1 MANEGILYWITGLAG
16 AGKTTIGN
24 RLFYELRKKKPNVII
39 LDGDV
44 LKNLVNDTP
53 GYSDAERRNRAM
65 KYAMLCKNLTNQGII
80 VICCT
85 IAMYDEVRTYNRQH
99 NKGYI
104 EVFLDVPVEVL
115 KKRDQKGMYS
125 QFESGKVQN
134 LAGFDVQVEFPKDPD
149 LVLKNDGTLT
159 VGECVEEILKLDAR
173 YTNDFDRDTQ
183 YWNEYYSKNLALE
196 IPSPFAEFVGG
207 YLEKGKSL
215 LELGCGNGRDSL
227 FFASMGIEV
236 TGIDTSDA
244 TIENLNLKTDMENC
258 YFICDDFVCSPAL
271 FVTQFDYCY
280 SRFSIHAINEAQ
292 EIEVMRN
299 VYGALKQNGKF
310 FIETRSINDD
320 LFGKGEKA
328 GENAYIYDGH
338 YRRFIVKE
346 DLEKNALSAGFHI
359 LYSEE
364 NRGFAPLGDVDPPI
378 IRMILQKG
386 E

>member
-1 MANEGILYWITGLAG
+1 MTNEAILDGITGRAG

-24 RLFYELRKKKPNVII
+24 RLFYELRKEKPNVVI

-44 LKNLVNDTP
+44 LKNLVNDKP
-53 GYSDAERRNRAM
+53 GYSDLERRNRAM

-104 EVFLDVPVEVL
+104 EVFLDVPVDVL

-125 QFESGKVQN
+125 QFENGKVQN
-134 LAGFDVQVEFPKDPD
+134 LAGFDVEVEFPKDPD
-149 LVLKNDGTLT
+149 LVLKNDGSLT
-159 VGECVEEILKLDAR
+159 VRECVEEILKLNAR
-173 YTNDFDRDTQ
+173 YTNDFDRDTP

-196 IPSPFAEFVGG
+196 SPSPFAEFVGG
-207 YLEKGKSL
+207 YLEKGRSL
-215 LELGCGNGRDSL
+215 LELGCGNGRDSV
-227 FFASMGIEV
+227 FFARMGIEV

-244 TIENLNLKTDMENC
+244 TVENLNNQVNLENC

-280 SRFSIHAINEAQ
+280 SRFSIHAINETQ
-292 EIEVMRN
+292 EVEVLKN

-310 FIETRSINDD
+310 FIETRSVNDD
-320 LFGKGEKA
+320 LYGKGEKA

-338 YRRFIVKE
+338 YRRFIVKK
-346 DLEKNALSAGFHI
+346 DLEKNAVNAGFQI
-359 LYSEE
+359 IYSEE
-364 NRGFAPLGDVDPPI
+364 NRGFAPFKNADPPI
-378 IRMILQKG
+378 IRMILQKV